1 MCTSVELYLLYSC
14 TCTNCQSKTTA
25 YTSSYY
31 AYLCLSVLRVLIPI
45 DGQQLRLHFQPLR
58 IPLFICSYCTQTN
71 WRSVITR
78 TFPAITY
85 TSLYLYSLY
94 SYRLTV
100 TDYAYTSSYYVYICS
115 SVVTVLIPTDGE
127 WLRAHLQLRCIPLL
141 IPRSFL
147 KGRERA
153 IVNRRTLEPFQR
165 QRGGNFCEMGW
176 SAYGLFRA
184 HIYLLELNWTELY
197 LLHACTC
204 INWRSG
210 ITGSH
215 VKVGLSLY
223 GILACSCRHACMCI
237 VTAARCVGFVC
248 CLWESFSIET

>member
-1 MCTSVELYLLYSC
+1 MRTSVELYLLYSC
-14 TCTNCQSKTTA
+14 TCTNCQPKTTA

-127 WLRAHLQLRCIPLL
+127 WLRAHLQLRCILCWYLDLSWKDERGPSSTDEHWN
-141 IPRSFL
+141 RF
-147 KGRERA
+147 KG
-153 IVNRRTLEPFQR
+153 N
-165 QRGGNFCEMGW
+165 
-176 SAYGLFRA
+176 
-184 HIYLLELNWTELY
+184 
-197 LLHACTC
+197 
-204 INWRSG
+204 
-210 ITGSH
+210 
-215 VKVGLSLY
+215 VGEIS
-223 GILACSCRHACMCI
+223 
-237 VTAARCVGFVC
+237 
-248 CLWESFSIET
+248 